1 MSAAGPNP
9 PSAQEK
15 SVNQTDQSNTRVAI
29 VGAGPIGLEL
39 AAALTR
45 QRIEHC
51 IIEAGQIG
59 ETMSWWAP
67 GTRWFSS
74 NQRIAI
80 AGIPLETPDQSK
92 ATREQYLTYLRAVV
106 RQYELKVRTF
116 ERAVALEHHGE
127 SMTLVTES
135 NAGRRSVRCEALV
148 LAVGGTHFARPLG
161 VKGEDLPHVDG
172 VLREPHRYFGR
183 RVLVVGGRNSA
194 IEAALRLHHA
204 GAEVVISYRGAELPR
219 EKIKY
224 WLLPEIE
231 GLIRSEQIQAHFHT
245 DVVRI
250 TPSTVTLRRRDW
262 QESEPEQ
269 FDVPAD
275 DVLALIGYEQD
286 KRLFE
291 AAGVE
296 LIGPNRRPVFDDATM
311 QTNVPGVYVAGT
323 AVAGTQASAYSV
335 FLENCHEHVDR
346 IVRSLQGA
354 GGGGHPPRP
363 DALSDRLAQQ
373 IEAQPES

>member
-1 MSAAGPNP
+1 MNAAEAEPM
-9 PSAQEK
+9 
-15 SVNQTDQSNTRVAI
+15 QTGVAI

-39 AAALTR
+39 AAALNR
-45 QRIEHC
+45 ESIDHC

-74 NQRIAI
+74 NERIAI
-80 AGIPLETPDQSK
+80 AGVPLETPDQSK

-106 RQYELKVRTF
+106 KQLALKVRTF
-116 ERAVALEHHGE
+116 ERAVALEHQGE
-127 SMTLVTES
+127 TKTLVTES
-135 NAGRRSVRCEALV
+135 AAGRRRIECQAVV
-148 LAVGGTHFARPLG
+148 LAIGGTHFSRSLDVEGAEL
-161 VKGEDLPHVDG
+161 LHVDG

-183 RVLVVGGRNSA
+183 RVLVIGGRNSA

-204 GAEVVISYRGAELPR
+204 GAEVTLSYRGRELPR

-231 GLIRSEQIQAHFHT
+231 GLIRSGRIAAHFHT
-245 DVVRI
+245 EAVRV
-250 TPSTVTLRRRDW
+250 TPTSVTLRRRDW
-262 QESEPEQ
+262 QDTEPAQVE
-269 FDVPAD
+269 VAAD

-291 AAGVE
+291 AAGVD
-296 LIGPNRRPVFDDATM
+296 LVGPAQRPVFDEATM
-311 QTNVPGVYVAGT
+311 ETNVPGVYVAGT
-323 AVAGTQASAYSV
+323 AVAGTQLSAYST
-335 FLENCHEHVDR
+335 FLENCHGHVGR
-346 IVRSLQGA
+346 IVRALQASGA
-354 GGGGHPPRP
+354 RDASGPARP
-363 DALSDRLAQQ
+363 AQSETFSEQLAKQ

>member
-1 MSAAGPNP
+1 MTEPERS
-9 PSAQEK
+9 K
-15 SVNQTDQSNTRVAI
+15 SHVAI

-39 AAALTR
+39 AAALAR
-45 QRIEHC
+45 EKIDHC

-80 AGIPLETPDQSK
+80 AGVPLETADQAK

-106 RQYELKVRTF
+106 KQFGLKVRTF
-116 ERAVALEHHGE
+116 QRAVALEHHGD

-135 NAGRRSVRCEALV
+135 LAGRRRIDCRALV
-148 LAVGGTHFARPLG
+148 LAVGGTHFSRSLG
-161 VKGEDLPHVDG
+161 IEGEDLPHVDG
-172 VLREPHRYFGR
+172 ALREPHRYFGR
-183 RVLVVGGRNSA
+183 RVLVIGGRNSA
-194 IEAALRLHHA
+194 IEAALRLYHA
-204 GAEVVISYRGAELPR
+204 GAEVSLSYRGRELPR

-231 GLIRSEQIQAHFHT
+231 GLIESGQIPAHFHT
-245 DVVRI
+245 DPVRI
-250 TPSTVTLRRRDW
+250 TPTAVTLRRRDW

-269 FDVPAD
+269 IEVAAD
-275 DVLALIGYEQD
+275 DVLTLIGYEQD

-296 LIGPNRRPVFDDATM
+296 LIGANQRPVFDEDTM

-323 AVAGTQASAYSV
+323 AVAGTQASAYGT
-335 FLENCHEHVDR
+335 FLENCHQHVDR
-346 IVRSLQGA
+346 ILASLQGT
-354 GGGGHPPRP
+354 PLSQTPRSE
-363 DALSDRLAQQ
+363 AFSNRLVKQ